1 MSGERGT
8 DEVIDPVA
16 GTGVAAVAPQDA
28 EEPTDLV
35 IITGMSGAGRSEA
48 VHTFEDMGYFCIDNL
63 PPAFI
68 GQLVTLTAL
77 PGSRVHKIAVACDVR
92 GGTFFDELMAQLED
106 LDLVG
111 HPFRVLF
118 LEADDRTLIKRF
130 KETRRRHPLA
140 SVGSIAEGIAAEREL
155 LAAIRRHADLIVDTS
170 ALSPRELRALVKE
183 EFVGGQPSELAVA
196 VSSFGFKY
204 GVPID
209 ADIVMDVRFL
219 PNPFYLERL
228 RDKTGLERPVRS
240 FVLEQPDAPLFLER
254 WFAMLDLLLPRY
266 LAEGKTQINIALGC
280 TGGQHR
286 SVVLA
291 ESTAEHARA
300 LGYPVSVSH
309 RDITKDRERS

>member
-1 MSGERGT
+1 MHDKHAA
-8 DEVIDPVA
+8 DEVIDTVSPGSEPDEAAPA
-16 GTGVAAVAPQDA
+16 GP

-48 VHTFEDMGYFCIDNL
+48 LHTFEDMGYFCIDNL

-68 GQLVTLTAL
+68 GQLVALTAL
-77 PGSRVHKIAVACDVR
+77 PGSKVRKIAVACDVR
-92 GGTFFDELMAQLED
+92 GGSFFDELMAELDDLE
-106 LDLVG
+106 LVG
-111 HPFRVLF
+111 YPFRILF

-140 SVGSIAEGIAAEREL
+140 SVGSIAEGIAAEREML
-155 LAAIRRHADLIVDTS
+155 SAIHRHADLIIDTGS
-170 ALSPRELRALVKE
+170 LRPQELRALIREK
-183 EFVGGQPSELAVA
+183 FVGGQPSELAVA
-196 VSSFGFKY
+196 LLSFGFKY

-219 PNPFYLERL
+219 TNPYYIERL
-228 RDKTGLERPVRS
+228 REKTGLERPVRA
-240 FVLEQPDAPLFLER
+240 FVLEQPDTAPFLER
-254 WFAMLDLLLPRY
+254 WFSLLDLLLPRY
-266 LAEGKTQINIALGC
+266 LAEGKTQVNIALGC

-291 ESTAEHARA
+291 ESTAEHIRT

-309 RDITKDRERS
+309 RDITKDRAR